1 MARFA
6 APPEAVAEVIEKAIA
21 ATNPKTRYKVTLAA
35 RVLMGLRRVPPD
47 RAFDAF
53 LRTQFPPPA
62 QVKLECAGSGQTTS
76 LFKTRQW
83 GGRPTELRLQATHR
97 VRVA

>member
-6 APPEAVAEVIEKAIA
+6 ATPNAVAEVIEKSIS

-35 RVLMGLRRVPPD
+35 RALMGLRRVLPD

-62 QVKLECAGSGQTTS
+62 
-76 LFKTRQW
+76 
-83 GGRPTELRLQATHR
+83 P
-97 VRVA
+97 